1 VGLGFRVWVR
11 VRSRVG
17 VRVRVRVRVVGSE
30 SRQDCDFGV
39 FAMFSCGCWNIFPME
54 TRHLLFLLLVAGYI
68 SSLGFLEVLAC
79 FFGGFRRSIF
89 VICCFQHISVARDVD
104 TYP

>member
-17 VRVRVRVRVVGSE
+17 VGVRVRVRVVGSA

-39 FAMFSCGCWNIFPME
+39 FAMFSCGCWNIFPM
-54 TRHLLFLLLVAGYI
+54 
-68 SSLGFLEVLAC
+68 
-79 FFGGFRRSIF
+79 
-89 VICCFQHISVARDVD
+89 
-104 TYP
+104 

>member
-39 FAMFSCGCWNIFPME
+39 FAMFYCGCWNIFPM
-54 TRHLLFLLLVAGYI
+54 
-68 SSLGFLEVLAC
+68 
-79 FFGGFRRSIF
+79 
-89 VICCFQHISVARDVD
+89 
-104 TYP
+104 